1 MRQQMTKMEFIY
13 LLRRQFQTPIGLLLS
28 FVLRPRKKCRA
39 RVTRDGTPDGTPD
52 GTICT
57 KNSTFY
63 LAISME
69 SIPVKEKVYS

>member
-13 LLRRQFQTPIGLLLS
+13 LLRRQFQTQIGLLLS

-39 RVTRDGTPDGTPD
+39 RVTRD